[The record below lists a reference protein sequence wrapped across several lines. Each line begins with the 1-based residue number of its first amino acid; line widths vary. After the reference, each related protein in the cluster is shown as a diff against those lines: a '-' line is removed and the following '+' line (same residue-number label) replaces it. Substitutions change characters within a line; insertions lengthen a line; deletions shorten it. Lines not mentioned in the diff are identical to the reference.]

1 MLEEKKIIEKNNEKY
16 IVLSVT
22 MLQDEK
28 YAFVTKLDESY
39 NPTEENY
46 ILKEEN
52 NEIIYLT
59 DEKTIQDLLKVFQ
72 EKKKKKILEGGIL

>member
-52 NEIIYLT
+52 NEII
-59 DEKTIQDLLKVFQ
+59 LKVFQ
-72 EKKKKKILEGGIL
+72 ENIKEKILEGGIL